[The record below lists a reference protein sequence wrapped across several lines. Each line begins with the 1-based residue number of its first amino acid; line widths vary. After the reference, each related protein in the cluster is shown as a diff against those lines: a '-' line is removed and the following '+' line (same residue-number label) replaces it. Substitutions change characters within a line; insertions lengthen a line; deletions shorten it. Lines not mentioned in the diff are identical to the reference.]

1 MCLFLL
7 PYKEGIRHLSVCI
20 HLKRVN
26 ALCYLLGGMSAL
38 LHGCPCTVAE
48 QNSNAWVRY
57 PRAIKTG
64 ESPLSAEYEFPNI
77 FFFLAEKRTSNQT
90 PCGLALPLRR
100 IAGRER
106 ARKRWVKG
114 RRTAFQP
121 AALGDARQRSPLR
134 GGRGAGGKAAQAGRP
149 RAISWGE
156 KVSSGSEL
164 PARRQRSSRGRRALP
179 GFGTEQEKTN
189 RCRASIQPR
198 GGGIQTALSSGD
210 LCRSNEPFFFLFT
223 PLL

>member
-1 MCLFLL
+1 MHT
-7 PYKEGIRHLSVCI
+7 PKENECSLLSVGWHVSSAVGLPLHSGRAKQQCVGEI
-20 HLKRVN
+20 STRYKNRGVSFKCRIRVSK
-26 ALCYLLGGMSAL
+26 Y
-38 LHGCPCTVAE
+38 
-48 QNSNAWVRY
+48 
-57 PRAIKTG
+57 I
-64 ESPLSAEYEFPNI
+64 
-77 FFFLAEKRTSNQT
+77 FFLAEKRTSNQT
-90 PCGLALPLRR
+90 PSGLALPLRR

-210 LCRSNEPFFFLFT
+210 LCRSNEPFFFY
-223 PLL
+223 LLLCSEQSALPV